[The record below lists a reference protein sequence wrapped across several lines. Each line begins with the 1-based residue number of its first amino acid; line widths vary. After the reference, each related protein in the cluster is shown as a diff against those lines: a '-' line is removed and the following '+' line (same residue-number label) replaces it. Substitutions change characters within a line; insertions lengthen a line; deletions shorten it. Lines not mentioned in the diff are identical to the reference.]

1 MPILGSSAS
10 QSGKIPG
17 SATIDS
23 VTAGNGQVTIAF
35 TEPTYKGKGSITY
48 TATSSPGNLTATGS
62 SPITVSGLS
71 NGTSYT
77 FTITA
82 LTSSGVS
89 TSSSAS
95 SSVTPAIPKAG
106 YFARSSSTTTIDKL
120 TFSNETVATSGQPTF
135 QYPTYECS
143 SFANSGTAGYFMGG
157 TGGPGSNPY
166 QTAIFK
172 IPFLTDVRETISATL
187 SQGTNEQA
195 GMANSGTA
203 GYGLGGQITGGPK
216 TGRIEKLAFS
226 NDSRS
231 TVAQSIP
238 ALGDGAAFAN
248 SGTAG
253 YHAGGTDSV
262 NVSTC
267 EKITF
272 SNDTVSTVTNRMAYD
287 LQGSISFANSG
298 TAGYVIGGSSSSNS
312 YNTTGKA
319 RQKMT
324 FSNETWANTTFFLDV
339 NAANG
344 AGCSNNG
351 IAGYLSGGQSVST
364 LVKMT
369 FSTDTSSS
377 AISAKLTGT
386 LSQGASFANSGA
398 L

>member
-1 MPILGSSAS
+1 VGLFQLHSLSPPIREKVVLPTQPHPPQVALQELVPLPPS
-10 QSGKIPG
+10 QSQ
-17 SATIDS
+17 D
-23 VTAGNGQVTIAF
+23 
-35 TEPTYKGKGSITY
+35 
-48 TATSSPGNLTATGS
+48 LT
-62 SPITVSGLS
+62 

-77 FTITA
+77 FTVTA
-82 LTSSGVS
+82 LSSSGVS

-157 TGGPGSNPY
+157 TGGPSSNPY

-172 IPFLTDVRETISATL
+172 IPFATDVRETISATL

-231 TVAQSIP
+231 TLGSNLPTDI
-238 ALGDGAAFAN
+238 GDGAGFAN

-253 YHAGGTDSV
+253 YHAGGVPGFGTS
-262 NVSTC
+262 STC
-267 EKITF
+267 YKVTF
-272 SNDTVSTVTNRMAYD
+272 SNDSVSTVSNRMTYD
-287 LQGSISFANSG
+287 VQAAIGFANSG
-298 TAGYVIGGSSSSNS
+298 TAGYSIGGAGSAGF
-312 YNTTGKA
+312 NTTGKV
-319 RQKMT
+319 RQKLP
-324 FSNETWANTTFFLDV
+324 FSNETWSALTFFLDV

-386 LSQGASFANSGA
+386 LSQGASFANSGT